1 MSEYINYNGSKIK
14 NLTGRIFGD
23 YKAIK
28 PVDIKNKSA
37 QWECECTKCGDK
49 CIIGTHD
56 ISSGKFCPKY
66 KSKEN
71 REKWNNREKKGNKL
85 ILKAGNKYDRWI
97 VRKPIEG
104 KTGNYYECICE
115 ECGTVREIPAKILK
129 RGTKAYSCKCSKTE
143 TGIDP
148 KNDLDMANPDTFSHK
163 NIKVLYKVNG
173 NGVHS
178 AWKCKCLLC
187 GNEWDIVQSSLF
199 DKNLKSC
206 GCYKRNLSSKNVG
219 GYVNRIY
226 GTNVSRIRSNKINKN
241 NTSGVTGVYYNKNMQ
256 KWSARIVF
264 KRKTYF
270 LGNYKDKQDAIFAR
284 KNAEKE
290 LYGNFLEWY
299 AKEYPERWERLN
311 KSKKKDGG

>member
-163 NIKVLYKVNG
+163 NMG
-173 NGVHS
+173 HM
-178 AWKCKCLLC
+178 
-187 GNEWDIVQSSLF
+187 LF
-199 DKNLKSC
+199 PPSGLQAPRLPHTGFLRVKST
-206 GCYKRNLSSKNVG
+206 RLHLSRASHG
-219 GYVNRIY
+219 AE
-226 GTNVSRIRSNKINKN
+226 
-241 NTSGVTGVYYNKNMQ
+241 MLPPP
-256 KWSARIVF
+256 
-264 KRKTYF
+264 RKH
-270 LGNYKDKQDAIFAR
+270 
-284 KNAEKE
+284 
-290 LYGNFLEWY
+290 
-299 AKEYPERWERLN
+299 PERQAPFRP
-311 KSKKKDGG
+311 SSIPAPA